1 MSFADTNA
9 PSSLVQLKAAITAQ
23 LVSEMVSG
31 RIAGVAMVGSTWL
44 DDVAI
49 WPYVSVFAKGRT
61 ERVEAVRRRRS
72 TCDFIIGV
80 AYKSLI
86 SIEDAYTNVYNLMA
100 DGQGNGLEAIL
111 SDGNYFSWN
120 GLCGYSQIMETQ
132 YYDNVGD
139 NKTAAMTS
147 FIAYAAMRYQTIQI
161 LNWGL
166 VS

>member
-1 MSFADTNA
+1 MGFADTNQ
-9 PSSLVQLKAAITAQ
+9 PSSLVQLKAAITNQ

-44 DDVAI
+44 NDVAI

-61 ERVEAVRRRRS
+61 EKVEAVRRRRS
-72 TCDFIIGV
+72 TCNFIIGV

-86 SIEDAYTNVYNLMA
+86 SIEDAYTHCYNLMA
-100 DGQGNGLEAIL
+100 DGQGNGVEAIL
-111 SDGNYFSWN
+111 SDGNYYSWN
-120 GLCGYSQIMETQ
+120 DLCNYSQVAETQ

-147 FIAYAAMRYQTIQI
+147 FIAYAAMRYETVQI
-161 LNWGL
+161 LDWGG